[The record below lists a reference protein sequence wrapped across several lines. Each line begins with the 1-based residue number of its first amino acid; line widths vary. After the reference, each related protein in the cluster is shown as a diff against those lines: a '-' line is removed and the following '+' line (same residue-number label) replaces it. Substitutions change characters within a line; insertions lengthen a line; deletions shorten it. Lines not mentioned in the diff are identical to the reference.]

1 MKQWKKFMLVFMC
14 TGIMMGLTACG
25 NNTDDNAANDNSATE
40 GTTGTDDTVK
50 DDVTDRN
57 NENDG
62 VMDEIGDDIQDDN
75 IRVYCAL
82 TVPQD
87 ITKMT
92 INLKAPI
99 IVDFDTMK
107 GIQLI
112 ADNSE
117 YQVRYPIY
125 DILKKEEN

>member
-62 VMDEIGDDIQDDN
+62 VMDEIGDDVQDGVDDIEDDLDPN
-75 IRVYCAL
+75 DRKMKRIRIM
-82 TVPQD
+82 TEQQTRTG
-87 ITKMT
+87 ITLIKT
-92 INLKAPI
+92 IRKTQN
-99 IVDFDTMK
+99 
-107 GIQLI
+107 
-112 ADNSE
+112 N
-117 YQVRYPIY
+117 R
-125 DILKKEEN
+125 

>member
-62 VMDEIGDDIQDDN
+62 VMDEIGDDVQDGVD
-75 IRVYCAL
+75 AL
-82 TVPQD
+82 
-87 ITKMT
+87 
-92 INLKAPI
+92 L
-99 IVDFDTMK
+99 
-107 GIQLI
+107 
-112 ADNSE
+112 
-117 YQVRYPIY
+117 
-125 DILKKEEN
+125 

>member
-57 NENDG
+57 NE
-62 VMDEIGDDIQDDN
+62 MME
-75 IRVYCAL
+75 L
-82 TVPQD
+82 W
-87 ITKMT
+87 
-92 INLKAPI
+92 
-99 IVDFDTMK
+99 MK
-107 GIQLI
+107 
-112 ADNSE
+112 SE
-117 YQVRYPIY
+117 MMYRMV
-125 DILKKEEN
+125 

>member
-62 VMDEIGDDIQDDN
+62 VMDEIGDDVQDGVDVSKMIS
-75 IRVYCAL
+75 IRM
-82 TVPQD
+82 TEKMRRTRIMTEQQTRTG
-87 ITKMT
+87 ITLIKT
-92 INLKAPI
+92 IRKTQN
-99 IVDFDTMK
+99 
-107 GIQLI
+107 
-112 ADNSE
+112 N
-117 YQVRYPIY
+117 R
-125 DILKKEEN
+125 

>member
-62 VMDEIGDDIQDDN
+62 NNGNNGSEI
-75 IRVYCAL
+75 RR
-82 TVPQD
+82 
-87 ITKMT
+87 K
-92 INLKAPI
+92 
-99 IVDFDTMK
+99 
-107 GIQLI
+107 
-112 ADNSE
+112 SH
-117 YQVRYPIY
+117 
-125 DILKKEEN
+125 

>member
-62 VMDEIGDDIQDDN
+62 VMDEIGDDVQDGVDDIEDDLGRARTIEADTEALEEEKVAN
-75 IRVYCAL
+75 GVYDRLIKTIRK
-82 TVPQD
+82 TQ
-87 ITKMT
+87 
-92 INLKAPI
+92 N
-99 IVDFDTMK
+99 
-107 GIQLI
+107 
-112 ADNSE
+112 N
-117 YQVRYPIY
+117 R
-125 DILKKEEN
+125 